1 MRKWKYALFAM
12 LGASTLVFA
21 SPVASADPPKPG
33 TDVDSAYAHVPAG
46 KRAEMRAQDK
56 ARAAASMIRWAVER
70 GKADGF
76 TGLELREGSVRFW
89 YKGTPPAAVRS
100 AVAGAR
106 GTAPVEV
113 LPATYSLAELRSAS
127 DRMVAY
133 LRTQPGGPAHRVSI
147 PVDGSGLVVG
157 ADAARARSA
166 ALPDVGV
173 PVTVVA
179 QDRVRQ
185 SGRYNDF
192 APFYGGGA
200 IASDDGVGCTAA
212 FGVRAGTQQY
222 LLTAGHCGYPGQ
234 AWRNGD
240 RSQWIGYGSNE
251 DVGNDLLLIAA
262 RAGSFAFTGVGS
274 STSTAHVTGWDW
286 VFTGEELCS
295 SGAVTTWLC
304 GHVVVDAGN
313 SSYCDTDPF
322 GNWECYGG
330 LVWSEQEDGAEAAR
344 HGDSGGPVMLPTSSG
359 IVAKGVISGSGG
371 NDLVWQD
378 FATAASVWGVTPI
391 T

>member
-1 MRKWKYALFAM
+1 
-12 LGASTLVFA
+12 
-21 SPVASADPPKPG
+21 
-33 TDVDSAYAHVPAG
+33 
-46 KRAEMRAQDK
+46 MRAQDK
-56 ARAAASMIRWAVER
+56 ARAAASTIRWAVER

-76 TGLELREGSVRFW
+76 TGLELHEGSVRLW
-89 YKGTPPAAVRS
+89 YKGTPPAAVSS

-113 LPATYSLAELRSAS
+113 LPATHSLAELRSAS

-157 ADAARARSA
+157 VDKAAARSA

-179 QDRVRQ
+179 QDRVHQ
-185 SGRYNDF
+185 NGRTNDF

-212 FGVRAGTQQY
+212 FGVRAGSQQY

-262 RAGSFAFTGVGS
+262 HAGSFAFTGVGS
-274 STSTAHVTGWDW
+274 STAAAHVTGWDW

-304 GHVVVDAGN
+304 GHVVIDAGN
-313 SSYCDTDPF
+313 SSYCGTDPW

-330 LVWSEQEDGAEAAR
+330 LVWSQQEDGAVAGR

-359 IVAKGVISGSGG
+359 IVAKGVISGGG
-371 NDLVWQD
+371 GDDLLWQD
-378 FATAASVWGVTPI
+378 FATAASIWGVTPI